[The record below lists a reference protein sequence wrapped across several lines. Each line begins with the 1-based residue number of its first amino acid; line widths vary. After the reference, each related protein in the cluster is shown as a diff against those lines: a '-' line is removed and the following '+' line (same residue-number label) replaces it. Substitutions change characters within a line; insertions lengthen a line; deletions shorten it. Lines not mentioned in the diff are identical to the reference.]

1 MKYARLAVLALLA
14 PLLSACFSVDQ
25 TLQVAGENN
34 AVLEVRAALPASV
47 IAMAQQKY
55 APAAGKT
62 FCADKGAA
70 EKAGLVVS
78 VESRTEGDNEV
89 CVMKA
94 KGTLAAIAKAAAD
107 KSYLPK
113 DAPSQTNALAYA
125 LERQGPGLWRLTVTL
140 TPPAEFL
147 ALTGSDDMK
156 ATMQT
161 MIFGSVEGR
170 GLSWAVAADE
180 IVESTGTVA
189 PDRKRAEFSIPLGDM
204 LAKPQKEYRF
214 VTTFRTKP

>member
-1 MKYARLAVLALLA
+1 MKYSRLAMLAVLA
-14 PLLSACFSVDQ
+14 PLLSACFTVDQ
-25 TLQVAGENN
+25 TLQVASEGD
-34 AVLEVRAALPASV
+34 ATLEVRAALPASV

-55 APAAGKT
+55 APASGKS

-78 VESRTEGDNEV
+78 VENRTEGENEV
-89 CVMKA
+89 CIMKA

-125 LERQGPGLWRLTVTL
+125 LERQGPGLWRLTVSL
-140 TPPAEFL
+140 KPPAEFM
-147 ALTGSDDMK
+147 AFAGSDDMK
-156 ATMQT
+156 MAAQA
-161 MIFGSVEGR
+161 MIFGNVEGR
-170 GLSWAVAADE
+170 GLSWAIAADE

-189 PDRKRAEFSIPLGDM
+189 PDKKRAEFSIPLGDM
-204 LAKPQKEYRF
+204 LTKPKKEYRF
-214 VTTFRTKP
+214 VTTFRTKS